1 MVSLTLR
8 VPVRLMVNKPNLVPN
23 RNMSGFI
30 DVFSSE
36 CEQAI
41 YVSFIFFKFS
51 QTLPFMLLR
60 CTLYHIHNGSHKK
73 TPSLVANSIGSFNRT
88 KCDLSVVSDS
98 KTEHTPCCCW
108 QWILVG
114 LTFSMFCDSYL
125 QCLFLRIILILK
137 LLFFFVKNGQKRGIQ
152 AGLYI
157 KKTLLQPW
165 WKLKMS

>member
-23 RNMSGFI
+23 RNMSCFI

-73 TPSLVANSIGSFNRT
+73 KKTPSLVANSIGSLNRT
-88 KCDLSVVSDS
+88 KCDLSVLSDDGA
-98 KTEHTPCCCW
+98 HA
-108 QWILVG
+108 
-114 LTFSMFCDSYL
+114 
-125 QCLFLRIILILK
+125 
-137 LLFFFVKNGQKRGIQ
+137 LL
-152 AGLYI
+152 
-157 KKTLLQPW
+157 LLAVDTDRFDF
-165 WKLKMS
+165 